1 MFSMSLSFSPSCSL
15 ALPPLALSL
24 SLASAAHASSAV
36 SSSPAAVAA
45 ASLSA
50 SAVSSP
56 GGAFVATRVSRCPTP
71 SASNVLFS
79 SSRRYGSRARR
90 SSRPRVHRPLPCDSA
105 ARLQARAT
113 PPTVVVA
120 VATIHHAHDHSAT
133 CTARTICLSS
143 PKLEPCSVACRAR
156 GGQGFTPV
164 PLRWARCRRCRL
176 SIRLRLRALLRSSLA
191 GGVGSADREGSS
203 SVTFVPSPAPIPYR
217 SRALVRVRVA
227 CCACSRR
234 LASGGPHPASPS
246 SSHSRHLAVT
256 SMSGPTRRRP
266 GMPQCRPKR
275 RASSFATSRRGTS
288 GASII
293 DSLTRSPVHA
303 RSLAREPASASVVAS
318 ALISLVSVWNAEC
331 VTMGASM

>member
-50 SAVSSP
+50 TVSSP

-113 PPTVVVA
+113 PPTVAVA
-120 VATIHHAHDHSAT
+120 VATIHHAHDHSVT

-143 PKLEPCSVACRAR
+143 SKL
-156 GGQGFTPV
+156 
-164 PLRWARCRRCRL
+164 
-176 SIRLRLRALLRSSLA
+176 
-191 GGVGSADREGSS
+191 
-203 SVTFVPSPAPIPYR
+203 AP
-217 SRALVRVRVA
+217 
-227 CCACSRR
+227 
-234 LASGGPHPASPS
+234 
-246 SSHSRHLAVT
+246 
-256 SMSGPTRRRP
+256 
-266 GMPQCRPKR
+266 
-275 RASSFATSRRGTS
+275 
-288 GASII
+288 
-293 DSLTRSPVHA
+293 
-303 RSLAREPASASVVAS
+303 
-318 ALISLVSVWNAEC
+318 
-331 VTMGASM
+331 